1 MGQIVFNGQK
11 PKYCNLASIQPNGN
25 YYNDVPK
32 LGEVWLIDSTNSSKL
47 DGTGK
52 YDKYIVGDDTHTAGE
67 LAGNSETLKFVDDG
81 IDDAVRTLEESGS
94 AAVAEF
100 NPQSDTVWHKQQT
113 LSAAQKSQAR
123 ENINAQE
130 KLTSGT
136 NIKTINNESILG
148 AGNINLEQG
157 NIPVVFASGTTLSA
171 VVNKVYTYNNPVT
184 SLAITLPAVTN
195 VTKANALSIFLTT
208 GVSPTITFTTA
219 DGVGILYHYDY
230 DIKDNTM
237 YEFNVMFNG
246 NVWVIGYCMLE
257 TI

>member
-11 PKYCNLASIQPNGN
+11 PKYCNLTSIQPNGN
-25 YYNDVPK
+25 HYTDVPK
-32 LGEVWLIDSTNSSKL
+32 AGEIWLIDSTNSLKP

-52 YDKYIVGDDTHTAGE
+52 YDKYIVGDNTHTAGE
-67 LAGNSETLKFVDDG
+67 LAGNSETLMLIDTG
-81 IDDAVRTLEESGS
+81 IDDVVRTLEESDS
-94 AAVAEF
+94 VTPAEF
-100 NPQSDTVWHKQQT
+100 DPQSDTVWHKQQT

-136 NIKTINNESILG
+136 NIKTVNNESILG
-148 AGNINLEQG
+148 TGNINLEQG
-157 NIPVVFASGTTLSA
+157 NIPVVFVSGTTLSA
-171 VVNKVYTYNNPVT
+171 VVNKVYTYNSPVT
-184 SLAITLPAVTN
+184 SLAITLPAVTD

-208 GVSPTITFTTA
+208 GISPTITFTTP

-230 DIKDNTM
+230 NIKDNMM

-246 NVWVIGYCMLE
+246 NVWVIGYCILE

>member
-11 PKYCNLASIQPNGN
+11 PKYCNLVAVQPNGN
-25 YYNDVPK
+25 HYTDVPK
-32 LGEVWLIDSTNSSKL
+32 ANEIWLIDSTNSLKP
-47 DGTGK
+47 GGKGK
-52 YDKYIVGDDTHTAGE
+52 YDKYIVGDGAHTAGE
-67 LAGNSETLKFVDDG
+67 LAGNNETLMFVDDG

-100 NPQSDTVWHKQQT
+100 NAQSDTVWHKQQT
-113 LSAAQKSQAR
+113 LSATQKSQAR

-130 KLTSGT
+130 KLVSGT
-136 NIKTINNESILG
+136 NIKSINNESLLG
-148 AGNINLEQG
+148 TGNINLEQG
-157 NIPVVFASGTTLSA
+157 NIPVVFVDGTTLCA
-171 VVNKVYTYNNPVT
+171 DANKVYTCNTPVT
-184 SLAITLPAVTN
+184 SLVITLPAVTD
-195 VTKANALSIFLTT
+195 VTKANAFSLFLTT
-208 GVSPTITFTTA
+208 GVSPTITFTTV

-246 NVWVIGYCMLE
+246 NVWVIGYCILE